1 MIAKGYS
8 FNVITDIGSGINY
21 NKKGLNQLI
30 DMITNSEVEKIVIL
44 YKDRLLRFGF
54 EIIENLCN
62 KYGATI
68 EIIDNTEKTE
78 EQELVEDLI
87 QIVTVFSCR
96 LQGKRAKK
104 IRIIPNMEQEQQ
116 LWKSVGTARFIY
128 NWTLARQE
136 GNYKNGGKFIKDGD
150 LRKEITIMK
159 QTEEYK
165 WLKEVSNNVAK
176 QAVKDGCNA
185 YKRFFKGFADK
196 PRFKSRKKSRPSFYN
211 DNLKLKVKPKM
222 ALIEKVGWIKT
233 AEQVPM
239 NIKYTNP
246 RVSFDG
252 KYWYLSVGVEKEN
265 SKVELTGESIGIDV
279 GIKDLAICSNG
290 MTFKNINKTRLVK
303 KLKKRLRRLQRKISK
318 KYELNKEGRKFVKTS
333 NIIKLEKQIRL
344 LHRRLSNIRNNY
356 LHQATTKIVK
366 NKPSRVVMET
376 LNIKGMM
383 KNRHLSKA
391 IAQQGLYE
399 FKRQLQ
405 YKCEFYRIEFVEADK
420 WYPSSKICSE
430 CGHKK
435 TKLSLSERTYICE
448 ECGVVIDRDFNAS
461 INLSRYSA

>member
-1 MIAKGYS
+1 MIL
-8 FNVITDIGSGINY
+8 T
-21 NKKGLNQLI
+21 KK
-30 DMITNSEVEKIVIL
+30 V
-44 YKDRLLRFGF
+44 RLFPSP
-54 EIIENLCN
+54 
-62 KYGATI
+62 
-68 EIIDNTEKTE
+68 
-78 EQELVEDLI
+78 I
-87 QIVTVFSCR
+87 QK
-96 LQGKRAKK
+96 QK
-104 IRIIPNMEQEQQ
+104 
-116 LWKSVGTARFIY
+116 LWQSVGTARFIY

-136 GNYKNGGKFIKDGD
+136 ESYKDGGKFISDND
-150 LRKEITIMK
+150 LRKEITLMK

-176 QAVKDGCNA
+176 QAVKDACNA
-185 YKRFFKGFADK
+185 YKRFFKGLADK
-196 PRFKSRKKSRPSFYN
+196 PRFKSRKYSKPSFYN
-211 DNLKLKVKPKM
+211 DTSKLKTKCKM
-222 ALIEKVGWIKT
+222 VLIEKVGWIKT
-233 AEQVPM
+233 AEQIPVDV
-239 NIKYTNP
+239 KYTNP

-252 KYWYLSVGVEKEN
+252 KYWYLAVGIEKEN
-265 SKVELTGESIGIDV
+265 PKVELTGESIGIDV

-290 MTFKNINKTRLVK
+290 ITSKNINKTRLVK
-303 KLKKRLRRLQRKISK
+303 KLEKRLRRLKRKISR

-344 LHRRLSNIRNNY
+344 LHRRLSNIRNNH

-366 NKPSRVVMET
+366 AKPSRVVMET

-399 FKRQLQ
+399 FKRQLR
-405 YKCEFYRIEFVEADK
+405 YKCEFYGIEFVEADK

-448 ECGVVIDRDFNAS
+448 ECGAVIDRDFNAS